1 MSVYIHKVTVLAL
14 MALWFRQTKDA
25 LNGVTLQSNEIME
38 LKESLMRL
46 PISFG
51 MAIQTRDKCKEIA
64 ERLKHK
70 EHCFVLGKGKKYC

>member
-1 MSVYIHKVTVLAL
+1 

-25 LNGVTLQSNEIME
+25 LSGVSIQSTEIIE

-51 MAIQTRDKCKEIA
+51 MAIQTRDKCKEVA
-64 ERLKHK
+64 ERLKSK
-70 EHCFVLGKGKKYC
+70 EHCFVLGKGKNYQYFYSWAPNN